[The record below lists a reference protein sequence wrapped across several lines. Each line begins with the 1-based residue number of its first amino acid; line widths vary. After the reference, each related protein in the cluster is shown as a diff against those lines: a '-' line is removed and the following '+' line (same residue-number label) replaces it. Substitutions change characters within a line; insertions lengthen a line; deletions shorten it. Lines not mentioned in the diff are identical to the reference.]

1 MPNSLT
7 RRLPTMKVACKT
19 NNLHDIL
26 DPYTL
31 TRLKRYISKSDGEID
46 LDIGR
51 EYIVYGIE
59 FWDNC
64 PWFYLC
70 TEKEDEYPKPFAA
83 EFFEV
88 IDEHISQYWKLSST
102 TSGERKNST
111 SLVFDEWSKDPSF
124 YEHLIDGDT
133 NAILLFSKYRDLMN
147 SEQK

>member
-1 MPNSLT
+1 
-7 RRLPTMKVACKT
+7 MKVACKS

-26 DPYTL
+26 DPHTS
-31 TRLKRYISKSDGEID
+31 TRLNRYIFKSDGEID

-70 TEKEDEYPKPFAA
+70 SDEEDEYPKPYAA

-88 IDEHISQYWKLSST
+88 IDEHFSKYWRLRSIP
-102 TSGERKNST
+102 SGERENST
-111 SLVFDEWSKDPSF
+111 ALVFDEWAKDPGF
-124 YEHLIDGDT
+124 YERLIDGDEQ
-133 NAILLFSKYRDLMN
+133 AIVTFEKYKTLMN
-147 SEQK
+147 SE

>member
-1 MPNSLT
+1 
-7 RRLPTMKVACKT
+7 MKVVCKT

-31 TRLKRYISKSDGEID
+31 TRLKRYISKSDGEIY

-51 EYIVYGIE
+51 EYIVYGVE

-70 TEKEDEYPKPFAA
+70 TEGEDEYPKPFAA

-124 YEHLIDGDT
+124 YEGLIDGDK